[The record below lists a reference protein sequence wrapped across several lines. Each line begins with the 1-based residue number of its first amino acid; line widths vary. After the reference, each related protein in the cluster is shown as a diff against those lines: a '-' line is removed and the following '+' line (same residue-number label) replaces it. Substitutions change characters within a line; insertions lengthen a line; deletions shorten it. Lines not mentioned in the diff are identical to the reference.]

1 MQKEIETEKKS
12 DLIQIITTY
21 IQKLTKTQQS

>member
-1 MQKEIETEKKS
+1 MQKEIETEKES

-21 IQKLTKTQQS
+21 IRKLTNTQQP